1 MRILVGACHFHGST
15 SFVHAW
21 YLVVCVHTHQTR
33 TVYARNPHKP
43 IYALGHDEWR
53 LGDLGFAAGA
63 KFRSRELKRESMC
76 VCEREREL
84 DFMEKR
90 WLIDNQNIIIIA
102 YKTLVIIDI
111 E

>member
-1 MRILVGACHFHGST
+1 
-15 SFVHAW
+15 
-21 YLVVCVHTHQTR
+21 
-33 TVYARNPHKP
+33 
-43 IYALGHDEWR
+43 
-53 LGDLGFAAGA
+53 
-63 KFRSRELKRESMC
+63 MC

-84 DFMEKR
+84 NFIEKR

>member
-1 MRILVGACHFHGST
+1 
-15 SFVHAW
+15 
-21 YLVVCVHTHQTR
+21 
-33 TVYARNPHKP
+33 
-43 IYALGHDEWR
+43 
-53 LGDLGFAAGA
+53 
-63 KFRSRELKRESMC
+63 MC
-76 VCEREREL
+76 VREKEL